1 MYNIYYH
8 YYLCIYILYVYIYII
23 SGLVTTCKSR
33 KRRLG
38 QEMKSLVCPDANQRG
53 LICPCKILN
62 SSSRIHIDL
71 FNRIHYKVILLT
83 LLFKS
88 LFFIT
93 NLNCSYVLLLD
104 IFSVVTQLGFW
115 YFKSAFAN
123 RKSSY
128 LVSKC
133 TMYASNLELKH

>member
-1 MYNIYYH
+1 M
-8 YYLCIYILYVYIYII
+8 YIYII
-23 SGLVTTCKSR
+23 CIHIYYIRPRHDMQIKKKKAWSGDEK
-33 KRRLG
+33 
-38 QEMKSLVCPDANQRG
+38 PG
-53 LICPCKILN
+53 LPGGKAAWADCPCKILN

-104 IFSVVTQLGFW
+104 IFSVVTQLSF
-115 YFKSAFAN
+115 
-123 RKSSY
+123 
-128 LVSKC
+128 
-133 TMYASNLELKH
+133 

>member
-1 MYNIYYH
+1 MYI
-8 YYLCIYILYVYIYII
+8 YIYII
-23 SGLVTTCKSR
+23 CIHIYYIRPRHDMQIKKKKTWTGDEKPALPGSR
-33 KRRLG
+33 AAWA
-38 QEMKSLVCPDANQRG
+38 D
-53 LICPCKILN
+53 CPCKILN
-62 SSSRIHIDL
+62 SSFRIHFDL
-71 FNRIHYKVILLT
+71 FIRIHYKLILLT

-93 NLNCSYVLLLD
+93 NLNCSYVLLLN
-104 IFSVVTQLGFW
+104 IFSVITQLGFW

-123 RKSSY
+123 RKFSY

>member
-1 MYNIYYH
+1 M
-8 YYLCIYILYVYIYII
+8 YIYII
-23 SGLVTTCKSR
+23 CIHIYYIRPRHDLQIKKKKAWSGDEK
-33 KRRLG
+33 
-38 QEMKSLVCPDANQRG
+38 PG
-53 LICPCKILN
+53 LPGGKAVWADCPCKILN

-71 FNRIHYKVILLT
+71 FNRIHYKLILLT

-104 IFSVVTQLGFW
+104 IFSVITQLDFW

-123 RKSSY
+123 RKFSY
-128 LVSKC
+128 FQNVLCMLQTWSLNTKN
-133 TMYASNLELKH
+133 NLILYWQ